1 MGDAATGGGRS
12 ALIIGGSV
20 AGLFATSLLARA
32 GWRVQVFERSA
43 DELASRGA
51 GIATHPEL
59 MTALRRAGV
68 EVDDG
73 FGVEIAG
80 RITFALDGSE
90 IGRHDMPQIMTSWDL
105 LYRRLFACLPAGA
118 YHGGVPLERIE
129 QRPGRVVAHF
139 AGGGSAEGDL
149 LVGADGVRS
158 TVRSQYL
165 PRVIPEYAGYV
176 AWRGMVPEPLVSEA
190 TRQVLDDR
198 LSFCLPP
205 GEQFLHYPIANED
218 GVLTRGRR
226 RMNWVW
232 YRHARPG
239 EELEL
244 LLTDR
249 DGRRH
254 DVSMPP
260 DKIGPACVAA
270 MRADAAR
277 GLPAQYAELVRL
289 TERPFLQAIF
299 DVDSPEIR
307 FGRAVLVGDA
317 AFVARPHT
325 GFGVTKAALDV
336 VALADALS
344 TDADIDR
351 ALERWH
357 QARLAFGKAAVV
369 RGRVLGR
376 MLDADR
382 SAPAGDSF
390 GLGRGVPRAVMAET
404 GISDAMQP

>member
-1 MGDAATGGGRS
+1 MTEPKQARHR
-12 ALIIGGSV
+12 ALIIGGSIS
-20 AGLFATSLLARA
+20 GLFAAALLDRI
-32 GWRVQVFERSA
+32 GWRVEVYERSA

-59 MTALRRAGV
+59 MKALERAGV
-68 EVDDG
+68 DLAG
-73 FGVEIAG
+73 GIGVEIEG
-80 RITFALDGSE
+80 RVTFGLDGAV
-90 IGRHDMPQIMTSWDL
+90 IGRHDMRQIMTSWDL
-105 LYRRLFACLPAGA
+105 LYRRLFARMPAGA

-129 QRPGRVVAHF
+129 QRDGRIRAHF
-139 AGGGSAEGDL
+139 AGGESSEGDL
-149 LVGADGVRS
+149 LIGADGVRS
-158 TVRSQYL
+158 TVRSLFL
-165 PRVIPEYAGYV
+165 PEVRPHYAGYV
-176 AWRGMVPEPLVSEA
+176 AWRGMVPEPVVSEA
-190 TRQVLDDR
+190 TRRVLDKR

-218 GVLTRGRR
+218 GVTTPGER

-260 DKIGPACVAA
+260 GRIDPACVAA
-270 MRADAAR
+270 MRADAER
-277 GLPAQYAELVRL
+277 DLPPQYQELVRL

-299 DVDSPEIR
+299 DVDSPQIR

-325 GFGVTKAALDV
+325 GFGVTKAAEDV

-344 TDADIDR
+344 GAEDVDR
-351 ALERWH
+351 ALDRWH
-357 QARLAFGKAAVV
+357 EARLAAGHAAVV

-382 SAPAGDSF
+382 SSPSGDSF
-390 GLGRGVPRAVMAET
+390 GLERGVPRAVMAET
-404 GISDAMQP
+404 GVSEDMED